1 MSLGSCTNY
10 TKPVEEA
17 IPVNQFSKNLSKII
31 SDDVKRHRLQFK
43 LVSITLA
50 IVSIVMTIMN
60 FFTNK
65 GFLTIATLAFSVLC
79 IVNYLLTIGN
89 NKKLFD
95 VANVLFVLE
104 LMAIFVFFIISGN
117 PEGFSAIWICM
128 LPSCGMLM
136 FGRKKTTILSSI
148 MLIILL
154 FFFQTETGQS
164 FLMYNYTESFRMRF
178 PVLFVSA
185 FCISFVLE
193 TIYFYTHQ
201 ELIQTRANLQEMYM
215 HDYLT
220 GALNRHGLNEIYEQT
235 KPGKEQSVMM
245 IDLDHFKMINDTY
258 GHSVGDTVLKA
269 VVQKINEMISHPLCR
284 WGGEEFVVWFPEESI
299 PDSLAENIRCA
310 VKELPIVD
318 EKGNTLNV
326 TISIGIARGSDQD
339 DMHDLIDIADE
350 HLYKAKASGRDC
362 VVS

>member
-1 MSLGSCTNY
+1 M
-10 TKPVEEA
+10 
-17 IPVNQFSKNLSKII
+17 NQFSKKLSKII
-31 SDDVKRHRLQFK
+31 SDDSKRHRLQFK

-60 FFTNK
+60 FFTDK
-65 GFLTIATLAFSVLC
+65 GLLTIATLVFSALC
-79 IVNYLLTIGN
+79 IVNYLLALGN

-95 VANVLFVLE
+95 VANILFVIQ

-128 LPSCGMLM
+128 LPSCGMLL

-148 MLIILL
+148 MLMILL
-154 FFFQTETGQS
+154 FFFQTEKGQS

-178 PVLFVSA
+178 PILFVSA
-185 FCISFVLE
+185 FFISFILE
-193 TIYFYTHQ
+193 TIYVYTQ
-201 ELIQTRANLQEMYM
+201 RELIQTRTNLQEMFI

-258 GHSVGDTVLKA
+258 GHSAGDKVLKA
-269 VVQKINEMISHPLCR
+269 VVQKINEMISQPLCR
-284 WGGEEFVVWFPEESI
+284 WGGEEFVIWFPEENVS
-299 PDSLAENIRCA
+299 DSLAESIRCS
-310 VKELPIVD
+310 VKELPILD
-318 EKGNTLNV
+318 EKGNTLHV
-326 TISIGIARGSDQD
+326 TISIGVARGSDQD
-339 DMHDLIDIADE
+339 DMHDLIDMADE
-350 HLYKAKASGRDC
+350 CLYKAKANGRDC